1 MAQPARP
8 RKAFAGLL
16 PTAPALPARL
26 GCGSIEEIVPVCL
39 VRLARRLQMHLSPA
53 AASVR
58 PVRCYFDLFHR
69 SRNAQKCGPEQHV
82 GYSI

>member
-26 GCGSIEEIVPVCL
+26 GFGSNEEIVPVCL
-39 VRLARRLQMHLSPA
+39 VRLACRLQMHSSPA
-53 AASVR
+53 AAPVR
-58 PVRCYFDLFHR
+58 PVRCCVICCTDHAMHR
-69 SRNAQKCGPEQHV
+69 SAV
-82 GYSI
+82 LSSM